1 MEKTKEAVL
10 TKKVHFEKVNLASFS
25 VFVVRKGQQK
35 VN

>member
-10 TKKVHFEKVNLASFS
+10 TKKVNWASFS